1 MSQQPVSLICQ
12 RCGCW
17 QRDEPHTD
25 ECVVTV
31 RRERD
36 ALRAQ
41 VERLQAAQGGIVVG
55 PCEAKVKDCWFSDS
69 PATPAPSPAPVAK
82 RCPYKHPEGTTCPH
96 CHDWPDPAPFAQ
108 EAADTGADE
117 RVERA
122 LGQFYM
128 GVSDSDKTPYPGM
141 AEAFEGHFG
150 QSWQDRDWRQEASTW
165 AAAWR
170 KAWDQRAGQVAA
182 PAMVPLTPDT
192 AMHLVDVHVGGPS
205 PSYPLDSSD
214 WINFSQAVIAEFC
227 RINGLTVG
235 GSKAG
240 GDK

>member
-1 MSQQPVSLICQ
+1 L
-12 RCGCW
+12 
-17 QRDEPHTD
+17 RDLTED
-25 ECVVTV
+25 EKSWLHYNPNTGDVIDFMQAYA
-31 RRERD
+31 RE

-41 VERLQAAQGGIVVG
+41 AASVPVGWKLVPVKCTSAMKDVGISYEYATVADGRLLAQSMWN
-55 PCEAKVKDCWFSDS
+55 ELLA
-69 PATPAPSPAPVAK
+69 ATPAPSPAPV
-82 RCPYKHPEGTTCPH
+82 
-96 CHDWPDPAPFAQ
+96 AQ

-117 RVERA
+117 RIERA

-170 KAWDQRAGQVAA
+170 KAWDQRAALAARAGQVAA
-182 PAMVPLTPDT
+182 PAMVPLPSEAVSNAQRTIDP
-192 AMHLVDVHVGGPS
+192 ASFEYAAHL
-205 PSYPLDSSD
+205 
-214 WINFSQAVIAEFC
+214 IAEFC